1 MIASFPYRAP
11 DSTQL
16 LNFITKDILPM
27 GVYAYP
33 ELFIVPGVSPFQVT
47 VKTGWVLRN
56 HDGMTIREEDVDNTV
71 VVNAVAD
78 HYVGLESQYILSP
91 EPAMEL
97 KAILVSDYVAYTQ
110 AQKDAFVIFAKVT
123 PQSGG
128 VITTSNIDVDNF
140 ITRPR
145 GTLALQEDLQIM
157 SQSVVRAVST
167 NAGLS
172 ALSSPVENE
181 VAYVSNEKS
190 LYIYSSGA
198 WSVIDRPLAGSG
210 TFAGSSSFRTIT
222 PSYLPTSYGV
232 SITPTADSAGHLGNY
247 WVNTFSDRFQVYND
261 GDWSGAG
268 ATFDWVIFSK

>member
-16 LNFITKDILPM
+16 LNYITKDILPM
-27 GVYAYP
+27 GVYVYP
-33 ELFIVPGVSPFQVT
+33 EPFIVPGVSPFQV
-47 VKTGWVLRN
+47 VINKGWVLRN
-56 HDGMTIREEDVDNTV
+56 HDGMTIREEDINHTI

-97 KAILVSDYVAYTQ
+97 KTVLVSDYVAYTD
-110 AQKDAFVIFAKVT
+110 AQKNAFVIFAKVT

-128 VITTSNIDVDNF
+128 TITTGNIDVENF
-140 ITRPR
+140 LTRPR
-145 GTLALQEDLQIM
+145 GALALNEDLQIM

-181 VAYVSNEKS
+181 VAYVSNEKN
-190 LYIYSSGA
+190 LYLYSSSA
-198 WSVIDRPLAGSG
+198 WSAINRLQAGSS
-210 TFAGSSSFRTIT
+210 TFAGSSSFRTVT

-232 SITPTADSAGHLGNY
+232 SITPTADSTGRLGNY
-247 WVNTFSDRFQVYND
+247 WVIKSSDRFEVYND
-261 GDWSGAG
+261 GDWSGDS
-268 ATFDWVIFSK
+268 ATFDWVIFPK

>member
-16 LNFITKDILPM
+16 LNYITKDILPM
-27 GVYAYP
+27 GVYVYP
-33 ELFIVPGVSPFQVT
+33 EPFIVPGVSPFQV
-47 VKTGWVLRN
+47 VINKGWVLRN
-56 HDGMTIREEDVDNTV
+56 HDGMTIREEDINHTI

-97 KAILVSDYVAYTQ
+97 KAVLVSDYVAYTD
-110 AQKDAFVIFAKVT
+110 AQKNAFVIFAKVT

-128 VITTSNIDVDNF
+128 TITTGNIDVENF
-140 ITRPR
+140 LTRPR
-145 GTLALQEDLQIM
+145 GALALNEDLQIM

-190 LYIYSSGA
+190 LYLYSSSA
-198 WSVIDRPLAGSG
+198 WSAINRLQAGSS
-210 TFAGSSSFRTIT
+210 TFAGSSSFRTVT

-232 SITPTADSAGHLGNY
+232 SITPTADSTGRLGNY
-247 WVNTFSDRFQVYND
+247 WVRTYSDRFEVYND
-261 GDWSGAG
+261 GDWSGES
-268 ATFDWVIFSK
+268 ATFDWLIFPK

>member
-1 MIASFPYRAP
+1 
-11 DSTQL
+11 
-16 LNFITKDILPM
+16 
-27 GVYAYP
+27 
-33 ELFIVPGVSPFQVT
+33 
-47 VKTGWVLRN
+47 
-56 HDGMTIREEDVDNTV
+56 MTIREEDVDNTV

-190 LYIYSSGA
+190 LYSFKRFVRVRPCSF
-198 WSVIDRPLAGSG
+198 WSV
-210 TFAGSSSFRTIT
+210 SFWISKR
-222 PSYLPTSYGV
+222 
-232 SITPTADSAGHLGNY
+232 
-247 WVNTFSDRFQVYND
+247 RFQ
-261 GDWSGAG
+261 SLRR
-268 ATFDWVIFSK
+268 

>member
-16 LNFITKDILPM
+16 LNYITKDILPM
-27 GVYAYP
+27 GVYVYP
-33 ELFIVPGVSPFQVT
+33 EPFIVPGVSPFQV
-47 VKTGWVLRN
+47 VINKGWVLRN
-56 HDGMTIREEDVDNTV
+56 HDGMTIREEDINHTV

-97 KAILVSDYVAYTQ
+97 KAVLVSDYVAYTD
-110 AQKDAFVIFAKVT
+110 AQKNAFVIFAKVT

-128 VITTSNIDVDNF
+128 TITTSNIDVENF
-140 ITRPR
+140 LTRPR
-145 GTLALQEDLQIM
+145 GALALNEDLQIM

-190 LYIYSSGA
+190 LYLYSSSA
-198 WSVIDRPLAGSG
+198 WSAINRLQAGSS
-210 TFAGSSSFRTIT
+210 TFAGSASFRTVT

-232 SITPTADSAGHLGNY
+232 SITPTENSSGRLGNY
-247 WVNTFSDRFQVYND
+247 WVITYSDRFEVYND
-261 GDWSGAG
+261 GDWSGAS
-268 ATFDWVIFSK
+268 ATFDWVIFPK